1 MARVLL
7 AYVSKIS
14 PCFLTT
20 TIKKT
25 KNCSN
30 SLSNHG
36 VILFTSLPW
45 WLSVKNL
52 PAMQET
58 WVWSLGWEDPLE
70 NGMTTHS
77 SFIAQRILMDRRIWQ
92 AAVHGFTKSRTRWR
106 DNTYREW
113 INKDL
118 LYSTESYS
126 QYPMINHIGKECE
139 KNVYMC
145 VTESLCCA
153 VEINT
158 TLSINYTSVT
168 QT

>member
-7 AYVSKIS
+7 AYVSKIY

-30 SLSNHG
+30 SLSNRG

-58 WVWSLGWEDPLE
+58 WVWSLGWEDPLDNPLQFSCPE
-70 NGMTTHS
+70 NP
-77 SFIAQRILMDRRIWQ
+77 
-92 AAVHGFTKSRTRWR
+92 HG
-106 DNTYREW
+106 
-113 INKDL
+113 
-118 LYSTESYS
+118 
-126 QYPMINHIGKECE
+126 Q
-139 KNVYMC
+139 KN
-145 VTESLCCA
+145 LA
-153 VEINT
+153 G
-158 TLSINYTSVT
+158 
-168 QT
+168 